1 MRLSEFVNIDEAAY
15 AGNIGMMEMFKFY
28 QIADQNTKDLMK
40 KLISQGKNREAWKL
54 LQKVVDVK
62 LKDLT

>member
-15 AGNIGMMEMFKFY
+15 EGNIGMMEMFKFY

-40 KLISQGKNREAWKL
+40 KLISQGKNKEAWEL
-54 LQKVVDVK
+54 LQKVVGIK
-62 LKDLT
+62 LKDLI

>member
-1 MRLSEFVNIDEAAY
+1 MRLSEFVNMDEAAY